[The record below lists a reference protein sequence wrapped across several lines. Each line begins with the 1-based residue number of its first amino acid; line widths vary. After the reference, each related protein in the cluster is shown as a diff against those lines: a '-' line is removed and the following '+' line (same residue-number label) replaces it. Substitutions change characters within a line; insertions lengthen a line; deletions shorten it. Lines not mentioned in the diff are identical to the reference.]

1 MEGGGSSEAEERNSQ
16 SASFDLFDIAELAR
30 CCVGVRGTGVLP
42 ATEKLA
48 QKLFAE
54 AHTIEEYRAS
64 DWTAEEIERERSGE
78 LRTSMQLMQALNL
91 RRNDAV
97 QNLLGVSAEGLKT
110 LFRQV
115 RQALAVRG
123 PRLVLLLED
132 ITSWEG
138 IDDSL
143 IRTDENTSAHQ
154 SLMRI

>member
-1 MEGGGSSEAEERNSQ
+1 
-16 SASFDLFDIAELAR
+16 
-30 CCVGVRGTGVLP
+30 
-42 ATEKLA
+42 
-48 QKLFAE
+48 
-54 AHTIEEYRAS
+54 
-64 DWTAEEIERERSGE
+64 
-78 LRTSMQLMQALNL
+78 MQLMQALNL

-123 PRLVLLLED
+123 QRLVLLLED

-143 IRTDENTSAHQ
+143 IDVLVTNAGTRDDMCPLISVVGVTPAYYQKLHGNYRG
-154 SLMRI
+154 RITHELRLGEARELGRASCRESVCQYV

>member
-1 MEGGGSSEAEERNSQ
+1 MTHLFPTRR
-16 SASFDLFDIAELAR
+16 SFEL
-30 CCVGVRGTGVLP
+30 
-42 ATEKLA
+42 
-48 QKLFAE
+48 
-54 AHTIEEYRAS
+54 EYRARE
-64 DWTAEEIERERSGE
+64 WTEEEIERERSGE

-123 PRLVLLLED
+123 QRLVLLLED

-143 IRTDENTSAHQ
+143 I
-154 SLMRI
+154 

>member
-42 ATEKLA
+42 ATETLA

-64 DWTAEEIERERSGE
+64 DWMAEEIERERSGE

-91 RRNDAV
+91 RRKDR
-97 QNLLGVSAEGLKT
+97 SE
-110 LFRQV
+110 
-115 RQALAVRG
+115 
-123 PRLVLLLED
+123 
-132 ITSWEG
+132 
-138 IDDSL
+138 
-143 IRTDENTSAHQ
+143 AHTCERQ
-154 SLMRI
+154 SLMRISDADFCLNKKNQK

>member
-1 MEGGGSSEAEERNSQ
+1 
-16 SASFDLFDIAELAR
+16 
-30 CCVGVRGTGVLP
+30 
-42 ATEKLA
+42 
-48 QKLFAE
+48 
-54 AHTIEEYRAS
+54 
-64 DWTAEEIERERSGE
+64 
-78 LRTSMQLMQALNL
+78 MQLMQALNL

-123 PRLVLLLED
+123 QRLVLLLAD

-143 IRTDENTSAHQ
+143 IDVLVTNAGTRDDMCPLRSEEHTSELP
-154 SLMRI
+154 SLMRISYAVFFLQKK